1 MTTIAVRVR
10 ARASRARHDWDGT
23 TLALWVV
30 EPAVGDRAN
39 AAVIS
44 AIARWLDVPRGEV
57 TIRSGRFARTKVVE
71 VTGDVELPCP
81 DILL

>member
-10 ARASRARHDWDGT
+10 AQASRARHQWDGT
-23 TLALWVV
+23 TLSLWVV
-30 EPAVGDRAN
+30 EPAVGGQAN

-44 AIARWLDVPRGEV
+44 TIARWLDVPRSRV
-57 TIRSGRFARTKVVE
+57 SIRVGRIARTKVVE